1 MIAISGNKV
10 NTAKRKDIDNVDT
23 ARNQNSKFIADVIK
37 LISDD
42 KTWLI
47 LNTIFLASGDSTENL
62 TAGLKLT
69 RKQYY
74 SRMSSLIKAGVV
86 KRQKGKYFVSTF
98 GSVIFDAHRLLG
110 NAMKDYWKLKAID
123 SLGVAN
129 DGKMPKNQ
137 RKKIIEELIDNRQLK
152 DISLSTKF

>member
-1 MIAISGNKV
+1 MAISGNKV

-74 SRMSSLIKAGVV
+74 SRMSILIKSGVV

-123 SLGVAN
+123 SLVVAN